1 MPELRT
7 AGIDR
12 LLAFSDGVFAIAVTL
27 LVLDLR
33 EPAVQHGLLDAMLAE
48 WPAFLSYVLSFLIVG
63 IIWALHHRVFQII
76 RHTDYVFIL
85 INVVFLMWVA
95 VVPFPTA
102 LLSSYLEN
110 PSEQQTAVAIY
121 ASVFVVGSVLSNL
134 VWHYAIH
141 RDRLLGAHVDRAAIQ
156 KMTVAFAA
164 GTVLNLVALAV
175 SFVSAPVSIA
185 LVAVINLFYAA
196 APLLPLD
203 RWIG

>member
-1 MPELRT
+1 MPEPRE
-7 AGIDR
+7 AGVER
-12 LLAFSDGVFAIAVTL
+12 LLAFSDAVFAIAVTL

-33 EPAVQHGLLDAMLAE
+33 EPDVPHGLLAALIAQ
-48 WPAFLSYVLSFLIVG
+48 WPSYLGYVLSFLIVG

-76 RHTDYVFIL
+76 RRTDYVFIL

-102 LLSSYLEN
+102 ILSSYLEN

-121 ASVFVVGSVLSNL
+121 AGLFVVGSLLGNL
-134 VWHYAIH
+134 LWRYAIH
-141 RDRLLGAHVDRAAIQ
+141 RDRLLGAQVDRAAVR
-156 KMTVAFAA
+156 KLTVAFAA
-164 GTVLNLVALAV
+164 GPVLNLVALAL
-175 SFVSAPVSIA
+175 SFVNPPATIA
-185 LVAVINLFYAA
+185 LILIINLFFAV